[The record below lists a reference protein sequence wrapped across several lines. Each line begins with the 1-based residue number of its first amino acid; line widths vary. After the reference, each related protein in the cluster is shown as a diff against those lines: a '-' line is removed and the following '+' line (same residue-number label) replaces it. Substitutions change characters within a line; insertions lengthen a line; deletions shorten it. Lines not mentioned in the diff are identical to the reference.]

1 MKQQWN
7 RRRASAARR
16 VPLAAS
22 LISQSS
28 ERLSPHRKSGAEPRG
43 DKGRQPRPR
52 SALGVGPAPLSHSA
66 GDASLSLKCQHPAEK
81 VISTLRL
88 PAHIRNSVSYQNRVF
103 PYNSQIRF

>member
-28 ERLSPHRKSGAEPRG
+28 ERLSPHRKSGADRVQDLPSG
-43 DKGRQPRPR
+43 WAP
-52 SALGVGPAPLSHSA
+52 PLS
-66 GDASLSLKCQHPAEK
+66 LILPEMPAC
-81 VISTLRL
+81 L
-88 PAHIRNSVSYQNRVF
+88 
-103 PYNSQIRF
+103 